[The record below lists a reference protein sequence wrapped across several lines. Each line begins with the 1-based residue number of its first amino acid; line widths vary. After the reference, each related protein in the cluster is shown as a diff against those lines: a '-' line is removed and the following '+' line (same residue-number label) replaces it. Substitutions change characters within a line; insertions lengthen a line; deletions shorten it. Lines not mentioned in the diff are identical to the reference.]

1 MTKISLIGVS
11 PVGISFALATKIL
24 TPKPIV
30 SAYSSD
36 SKIFDQIKHFDV
48 IEESSNNLEKVV
60 LNSDI
65 IVLDLPISEIKSQ
78 FEQIKHLVKN
88 DCIITDFSHS
98 KKIEPVCSTIP

>member
-11 PVGISFALATKIL
+11 TVGISFALATKIL

-36 SKIFDQIKHFDV
+36 SKIFDQIKHLEV

-65 IVLDLPISEIKSQ
+65 IVLDLPISAIAS
-78 FEQIKHLVKN
+78 LVKLLQF
-88 DCIITDFSHS
+88 ILYLASL
-98 KKIEPVCSTIP
+98 